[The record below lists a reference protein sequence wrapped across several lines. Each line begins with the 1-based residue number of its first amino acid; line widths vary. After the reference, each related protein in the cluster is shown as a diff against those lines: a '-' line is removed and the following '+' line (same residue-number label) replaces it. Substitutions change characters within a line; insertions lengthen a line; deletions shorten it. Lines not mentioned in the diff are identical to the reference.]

1 MRFRALCLGLLFIT
15 GATARPQEVDC
26 TVQVNTQSLTSDATD
41 KLRDFASNV
50 KAYVSNYNW
59 GQASATDKVRC
70 TIDIFFTSI
79 TGENGYNAQIF
90 IGSQRPIFQSDQS
103 TAVVRLIDGLWQF
116 EYLNTIPLV
125 HNPYV
130 FNSLTSTLDFYMHLI
145 IGMDYD
151 TYDRLSGTP
160 MLEKAY
166 QIANLGRSAGARDW
180 QVSTSGYT
188 RMQYIEELMNPKFE
202 PVRSASWLY
211 HFCGM
216 DSLTFDRERGQ
227 RTMLRAIEQIG
238 AVKKQVDVRN
248 LVIKAFFDVKYQEIA
263 ATFADFPDPNV
274 YITFSRIDPAN
285 QTAYE
290 AQRQKRR

>member
-1 MRFRALCLGLLFIT
+1 MRLCALCLGLLLIA
-15 GATARPQEVDC
+15 GAAARSQEVDC
-26 TVQVNTQSLTSDATD
+26 TVQINTQSLTSEATD
-41 KLRDFASNV
+41 KLRDFGAHV

-90 IGSQRPIFQSDQS
+90 VGSQRPVFQSDQN
-103 TAVVRLIDGLWQF
+103 TAVVRLIDGLWKF
-116 EYLNTIPLV
+116 EYLSTTPLV

-145 IGMDYD
+145 IGLDYD

-166 QIANLGRSAGARDW
+166 QIANLGRSSGARDW
-180 QVSTSGYT
+180 QVSTAGYT
-188 RMQYIEELMNPKFE
+188 RLQYIEELRNPKFE
-202 PVRSASWLY
+202 SVRSASWLY

-216 DSLTFDRERGQ
+216 DSLAFDKERGQ

-248 LVIKAFFDVKYQEIA
+248 LVIKTFFDTKYQEIA

-274 YITFSRIDPAN
+274 YITFSRVDPAN